1 MNSNFLER
9 EKIIFSNSQK
19 KMLTS
24 GWGENVLQ
32 NTIVE
37 NITYNSDGLKVKG
50 YLAYPKDTSK
60 KYPCLIWNRGG
71 YGDNGAI
78 DTFNAGGFYGNIA
91 SNGYVVFASHY
102 RGNMG
107 SEGLDELGGKD
118 VNDVLNLIPLAD
130 ELDFADTSNWAMEG
144 WSRGGMMTYISL
156 VKSKIKFKAVMIVGG
171 VSNLHC
177 SEKDSPYI
185 KLVSEKIFPGLP
197 IEKFKDECDKR
208 SATSFIDKLP
218 KDTHYLLL
226 HGTADESV
234 SPLDT
239 INLAEQFQKEN
250 LKYRLVMFEDGDH
263 FLRQH
268 RKEVNDIRKMWFEKY
283 LK

>member
-1 MNSNFLER
+1 MQSNFIER
-9 EKIIFSNSQK
+9 EKIILNDLQN
-19 KMLTS
+19 KMLIS
-24 GWGENVLQ
+24 GWSEKILQ

-37 NITYNSDGLKVKG
+37 NISYNSDGLKVKG

-78 DTFNAGGFYGNIA
+78 DVFNAGGMFGNIA
-91 SNGYVVFASHY
+91 NEGYVVFASHY
-102 RGNMG
+102 RGNFG
-107 SEGLDELGGKD
+107 SEGLDELGGED

-130 ELDFADTSNWAMEG
+130 ELEFADKNIWGMEG
-144 WSRGGMMTYISL
+144 WSRGGMMTYLSL
-156 VKSKIKFKAVMIVGG
+156 SKSKVNFKAVMVAGG

-197 IEKFKDECDKR
+197 IEKFVDECEKR
-208 SATSFIDKLP
+208 SVTSFINKLP

-239 INLAEQFQKEN
+239 INLAREFQKEN
-250 LKYRLVMFEDGDH
+250 LHYRLVMFEDGDH
-263 FLRQH
+263 FLRKH
-268 RKEVNDIRKMWFEKY
+268 RKEVNELRKMWFKKY
-283 LK
+283 L

>member
-1 MNSNFLER
+1 MKSNFIER
-9 EKIIFSNSQK
+9 KKILLNDSQSKMLISGWSEKI
-19 KMLTS
+19 
-24 GWGENVLQ
+24 LQ

-37 NITYNSDGLKVKG
+37 NISYNSDGLKVKG

-78 DTFNAGGFYGNIA
+78 DIFNARGMFGNIA
-91 SNGYVVFASHY
+91 NEGYVVFASHY
-102 RGNMG
+102 RGNFG
-107 SEGLDELGGKD
+107 SEGLDELGGED
-118 VNDVLNLIPLAD
+118 VNDVLNLVPLAD
-130 ELDFADTSNWAMEG
+130 ELEFADKNIWGMEG
-144 WSRGGMMTYISL
+144 WSRGGMMTYLSL
-156 VKSKIKFKAVMIVGG
+156 SKSKVNFKAVMIVGG

-197 IEKFKDECDKR
+197 VEKFSGECEKR
-208 SATSFIDKLP
+208 SVTSFINKLP

-234 SPLDT
+234 APMDT
-239 INLAEQFQKEN
+239 INLAGEFQKEN
-250 LKYRLVMFEDGDH
+250 LHYRLVMFEEGDH
-263 FLRQH
+263 FLRKH
-268 RKEVNDIRKMWFEKY
+268 RKEVSELRKMWFKKY
-283 LK
+283 L

>member
-1 MNSNFLER
+1 MQSNFIER
-9 EKIIFSNSQK
+9 EKIILNDLQN
-19 KMLTS
+19 KMLIS
-24 GWGENVLQ
+24 GWSEKILQ

-37 NITYNSDGLKVKG
+37 NISYNSDGLKVKG

-78 DTFNAGGFYGNIA
+78 DIFNARGMFGNIA
-91 SNGYVVFASHY
+91 NEGYVVFASHY
-102 RGNMG
+102 RGNFG
-107 SEGLDELGGKD
+107 SEGLDELGGED

-130 ELDFADTSNWAMEG
+130 ELEFADKNIWGMEG
-144 WSRGGMMTYISL
+144 WSRGGMMTYLSL
-156 VKSKIKFKAVMIVGG
+156 SKSKVNFKAVMIVGG

-197 IEKFKDECDKR
+197 VEKFSGECEKR
-208 SATSFIDKLP
+208 SVTSFINKLP

-234 SPLDT
+234 APMDT
-239 INLAEQFQKEN
+239 INLAGEFQKEN
-250 LKYRLVMFEDGDH
+250 LHYRLVMFEEGDH
-263 FLRQH
+263 FLRKH
-268 RKEVNDIRKMWFEKY
+268 RKEVSELRKMWFKKY
-283 LK
+283 L

>member
-1 MNSNFLER
+1 MKSNFIER
-9 EKIIFSNSQK
+9 KKILLNDSQSKMLISGWSEKI
-19 KMLTS
+19 
-24 GWGENVLQ
+24 LQ

-37 NITYNSDGLKVKG
+37 NISYNSDGLKVKG

-78 DTFNAGGFYGNIA
+78 DIFNARGMFGNIA
-91 SNGYVVFASHY
+91 NEGYVVFASHY
-102 RGNMG
+102 RGNFG
-107 SEGLDELGGKD
+107 SEGLDELGGED

-130 ELDFADTSNWAMEG
+130 ELEFTDKNIWGMEG
-144 WSRGGMMTYISL
+144 WSRGGMMTYLSL
-156 VKSKIKFKAVMIVGG
+156 AKSKVNFKAVMIVGG

-197 IEKFKDECDKR
+197 VEKFSGECEKR
-208 SATSFIDKLP
+208 SVTSFINKLP

-234 SPLDT
+234 APMDT
-239 INLAEQFQKEN
+239 INLAGEFQKEN
-250 LKYRLVMFEDGDH
+250 LHYRLVMFEEGDH
-263 FLRQH
+263 FLRKH
-268 RKEVNDIRKMWFEKY
+268 RKEVSELRKMWFKKY
-283 LK
+283 L